1 MDSILQKA
9 TLGGADLEK
18 ANLYRA
24 DFAKVR
30 GDKETSLSGANVKRA
45 RFVPDRR
52 PNGQG

>member
-1 MDSILQKA
+1 MQSILQKA
-9 TLGGADLEK
+9 KLGGADLSQ

-30 GDKETSLSGANVKRA
+30 GDDKTSLSGANVKRV